1 MYDLCDKDATSVPR
15 QMGGASKSSG
25 TQKGD
30 LVPQNGSITRICASA
45 PPRRLLIEA
54 ACAVV
59 ITVQERVVV
68 REVRLRLHLSPSDQ
82 LPHTRMTR
90 VHRFLTRSIW
100 LSNELANHC
109 STISSMITCE
119 SRAPE
124 NKVAYIDLELPVRAG
139 ADRRSPCHRHGNKK
153 NSCARAPD

>member
-59 ITVQERVVV
+59 ITVQERVVI

-82 LPHTRMTR
+82 LPRTRMVQEHRFLMRLFVTDAVKNKLANECSKFIDHHLRITVTRKQSR
-90 VHRFLTRSIW
+90 VHRS
-100 LSNELANHC
+100 
-109 STISSMITCE
+109 
-119 SRAPE
+119 
-124 NKVAYIDLELPVRAG
+124 
-139 ADRRSPCHRHGNKK
+139 
-153 NSCARAPD
+153 